1 LPSTKQTKNE
11 SPYCYSTI
19 INDFLVNASLLLK
32 LLPKS
37 VNSLAAMESTD
48 IEPDSRFAK
57 LCSYCSSLIHSL
69 DDPLRQIEQ
78 GKRWVTVKDPLGFR
92 SWVAAAENGCGM
104 CSAFLDSLRSADGE
118 VISASSSKRWK
129 PISKWPKSALRLE
142 YPDDFSRRP
151 EGQNKIILLE
161 RQFSTND
168 GLFASQ
174 TLITERESSRH
185 Q

>member
-1 LPSTKQTKNE
+1 
-11 SPYCYSTI
+11 
-19 INDFLVNASLLLK
+19 
-32 LLPKS
+32 
-37 VNSLAAMESTD
+37 MESTD
-48 IEPDSRFAK
+48 VEPDRQLAK
-57 LCSYCSSLIHSL
+57 LCLYCSRLVSKL
-69 DDPLRQIEQ
+69 DDPLRRIELGQ
-78 GKRWVTVKDPLGFR
+78 TPFPVEDPPGFQP
-92 SWVAAAENGCGM
+92 WLAAAENGCGM